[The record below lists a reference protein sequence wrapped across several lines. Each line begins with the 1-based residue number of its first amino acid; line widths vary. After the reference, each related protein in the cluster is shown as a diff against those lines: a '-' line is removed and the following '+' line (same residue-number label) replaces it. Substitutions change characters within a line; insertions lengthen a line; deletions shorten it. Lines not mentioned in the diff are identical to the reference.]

1 MRAKKK
7 NLAIK
12 DRVAAMNRALGQG
25 RVRINAEACKVT
37 AESLEQQVYKNGEPD
52 KSTGVD
58 HQNDATTYP
67 IAYEMPV
74 MKPVANVRFAFAT

>member
-1 MRAKKK
+1 MSM
-7 NLAIK
+7 N
-12 DRVAAMNRALGQG
+12 AALEQG
-25 RVRINAEACKVT
+25 RVKINANRCPVV

-52 KSTGVD
+52 KSNGRD

-74 MKPVANVRFAFAT
+74 VKPVANISFKFAL

>member
-7 NLAIK
+7 NPAIK